1 MFHNERMATN
11 NNGEKLSQERL
22 LHMTY
27 MKLLELEL
35 KFDLLDA
42 KVENLQQDVSKNTF
56 VRSQLIKLRFDHKT
70 NELYVT
76 EFFKI
81 PFEGNEAALL
91 SFMFKKSS
99 GLPKKTTKFYP
110 AELVGTFK
118 HEAKGFKTA
127 KAVQGTIARIDTTIK
142 QHTMGLEVFK
152 ITSKVFHFL

>member
-1 MFHNERMATN
+1 MAKN
-11 NNGEKLSQERL
+11 NDGEILSQEQL
-22 LHMTY
+22 LHVMY
-27 MKLLELEL
+27 AKLLELDL

-70 NELYVT
+70 NELYIT

-91 SFMFKKSS
+91 RVMFKQSNS
-99 GLPKKTTKFYP
+99 QPKKTTKFYP
-110 AELVGTFK
+110 TELAGTFK
-118 HEAKGFKTA
+118 DETKGLSTA

-142 QHTMGLEVFK
+142 QRTMGLEVFK
-152 ITSKVFHFL
+152 ITSKVFYFL

>member
-1 MFHNERMATN
+1 MFNNERMATN
-11 NNGEKLSQERL
+11 NDGKKLSQEQL
-22 LHMTY
+22 LHMMYT
-27 MKLLELEL
+27 KLLELEL
-35 KFDLLDA
+35 KFDLFDT

-70 NELYVT
+70 NELYIT

-91 SFMFKKSS
+91 RFMFKKSS

-118 HEAKGFKTA
+118 HEAKGLKTT
-127 KAVQGTIARIDTTIK
+127 KSIHGTILRIDATIK
-142 QHTMGLEVFK
+142 HRTMGLEVFK
-152 ITSKVFHFL
+152 ITTKVFYFL